1 MGNELCKYLQELL
14 LGGVAT
20 DFSEIV
26 AIGQERGCCN
36 QFWVGK
42 STLKP
47 PDAARPKLPGLSR
60 PFRDGWQLCAL
71 SLADSWRFAT
81 RNV

>member
-26 AIGQERGCCN
+26 ATGQERGCCN

-42 STLKP
+42 STAPKVHRASGSGRGKP
-47 PDAARPKLPGLSR
+47 SAHWLVFSAYYFSNAVVSAKSA
-60 PFRDGWQLCAL
+60 F
-71 SLADSWRFAT
+71 
-81 RNV
+81 

>member
-1 MGNELCKYLQELL
+1 MRNQLCKYLQALL

-20 DFSEIV
+20 DYSEIV
-26 AIGQERGCCN
+26 ATGQERDCCN

-47 PDAARPKLPGLSR
+47 PDATDCACVLKLFGAWVR
-60 PFRDGWQLCAL
+60 M
-71 SLADSWRFAT
+71 
-81 RNV
+81 